1 MIDKKIKILFV
12 ANALEVG
19 GAEKFLL
26 DLLKHL
32 DRSVF
37 EPSLATVIGGGS
49 LLKDFQSLNLP
60 LYIHGIKRVRYLGGV
75 VQFWQLY
82 KLMKQL
88 RPDIVHTQL
97 FAADLWGRLAAWAAG
112 VPIIIT
118 TEQNVN
124 IDQSWLRET
133 LKMWTY
139 RLTTQVV
146 AISTAVKNYAIKRYC
161 LPADKIIIIPNDVD
175 LAALEKR
182 FASAPPKP
190 TDKKIIINTGR
201 LVPQKGQ
208 KYLLEAFALLPQ
220 KNNYE
225 LWLAGNGPLKKELE
239 TQAQKLGITSQVKFL
254 GTRHDVP
261 ELLAQAHLFAFS
273 SIFEG
278 LGIAV
283 LEAAAAKLPIVASK
297 IDGILDIIK
306 DGESGLLVEPKNPVV
321 LAKAMEE
328 LLNNEEKAK
337 LMAMKAYE
345 NIKNNFDIS
354 VVVKK
359 YEDLFKKIYEDFAN
373 K

>member
-12 ANALEVG
+12 ANAIEVG

-32 DRSVF
+32 DRTSF
-37 EPSLATVIGGGS
+37 DLHLATVIGGGS
-49 LLKDFQSLNLP
+49 LEKEFYSLSLP
-60 LYIHGIKRVRYLGGV
+60 IYIHGVKRIRYLGGV
-75 VQFWQLY
+75 VQFY
-82 KLMKQL
+82 KLMRKIK
-88 RPDIVHTQL
+88 PDIVHTQL
-97 FAADLWGRLAAWAAG
+97 FAADLWGRLAAWIAQ

-124 IDQSWLRET
+124 VDQSWLRET
-133 LKMWTY
+133 LKKLTY
-139 RLTTQVV
+139 KLTTKVV
-146 AISTAVKNYAIKRYC
+146 AISTAVKNYAIKRYQ

-175 LAALEKR
+175 LTALEKR
-182 FASAPPKP
+182 FAAAPPKP

-208 KYLLEAFALLPQ
+208 QYLLEAFALLPQ

-225 LWLAGNGPLKKELE
+225 LWIVGSGPLKKDLE
-239 TQAQKLGITSQVKFL
+239 IQAQKLNIKTHVKFL

-283 LEAAAAKLPIVASK
+283 LEAAAAKLPIVATK

-306 DGESGLLVEPKNPVV
+306 DGESGLLVEPKNPQA
-321 LAKAMEE
+321 LAQAMEQMLTNPE
-328 LLNNEEKAK
+328 QAQQ
-337 LMAMKAYE
+337 MAIKAYE
-345 NIKNNFDIS
+345 QIKNNFE
-354 VVVKK
+354 VKAVVKK
-359 YEDLFKKIYEDFAN
+359 YEELFKREYN
-373 K
+373 KCHPEAKN